1 MVCDGDGDDDDGDGG
16 QELGDWLV
24 LLLGCAFAGRS
35 FLVRLLGMAPAHQT
49 KEGPVDLYEFQRHHR
64 STTNNSICILI
75 FQSLTSFYVTVIR
88 RFALRD
94 ARV

>member
-1 MVCDGDGDDDDGDGG
+1 
-16 QELGDWLV
+16 
-24 LLLGCAFAGRS
+24 
-35 FLVRLLGMAPAHQT
+35 MAPAHQT

-75 FQSLTSFYVTVIR
+75 VRSLTSFYVTVIR